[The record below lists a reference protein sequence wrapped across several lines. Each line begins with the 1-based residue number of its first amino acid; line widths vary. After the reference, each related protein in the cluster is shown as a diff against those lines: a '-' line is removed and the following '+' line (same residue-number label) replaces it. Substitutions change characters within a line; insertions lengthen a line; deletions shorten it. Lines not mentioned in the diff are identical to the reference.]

1 MDIDS
6 LLTPFKHFGVNLGL
20 ERILQLL
27 KNLGNPHESVP
38 VIHVAGTNG
47 KGSVCA
53 YLSSILTAAG
63 YRTGRYTSPHLIDWT
78 ERICLDEQPIRTEEL
93 QQVLLEVKAAI
104 ATRGANATRGEN
116 DSENSSPTQFEV
128 LTAAAWLY
136 FAQQKVDVAVVEV
149 GLGGRLD
156 ATNVCEEPLV
166 TIITS
171 ISFDHVQ
178 VLGPKIS
185 DIAREKAGILKYKCP
200 VVMGPLPAD
209 AETVVRSRA
218 EELECPIIS
227 PRIAHQISPT
237 LAEYHYSQSK
247 GKDIKNYQSLQYPL
261 SLHGAIQLTN
271 SSLALAAVE
280 ILQNQGWLI
289 SESAIIA
296 GMEKTK
302 WLGRMQW
309 TTWKDKEFTDRRLLV
324 DGAHNPA
331 SAKALRDYVDTLG
344 VKSIFWVMG
353 MLSTKDHTQVFQA
366 LLRPEDKLYLLPV
379 ADHSSAQPEN
389 LAKLAAEVCPQLK
402 SCNVHTDLFSA
413 LDTAFSESDQSQDL
427 VVLCGSLYLVGYFFA
442 NRSN

>member
-27 KNLGNPHESVP
+27 KNLGNPHKSVP

-78 ERICLDEQPIRTEEL
+78 ERICFNEQPISSEEL
-93 QQVLLEVKAAI
+93 QQVLLEVKTAI
-104 ATRGANATRGEN
+104 TTREANNSDT
-116 DSENSSPTQFEV
+116 SSPTQFEV

-136 FAQQKVDVAVVEV
+136 FAKKQVDVAVVEV

-178 VLGPKIS
+178 VLGPTIS

-209 AETVVRSRA
+209 AETVVRTRA
-218 EELECPIIS
+218 KELECPIIS
-227 PRIAHQISPT
+227 PHIARQFSPT
-237 LAEYHYSQSK
+237 LAEYRYSQSK
-247 GKDIKNYQSLQYPL
+247 EKDIKNYQSLQYPL
-261 SLHGAIQLTN
+261 SLHGAIQLAN
-271 SSLALAAVE
+271 SSLVLAAVE

-309 TTWKDKEFTDRRLLV
+309 TTWKDREFTDRRLLV

-389 LAKLAAEVCPQLK
+389 LAKLAAEVCPRLK
-402 SCNVHTDLFSA
+402 FCNVHTDLFSA
-413 LDTAFSESDQSQDL
+413 LDTAFSKSDQSQDL

>member
-1 MDIDS
+1 MNIDS

-27 KNLGNPHESVP
+27 ENLGNPHESVP

-78 ERICLDEQPIRTEEL
+78 ERICLDEQPIRMEEL

-104 ATRGANATRGEN
+104 ATREEN
-116 DSENSSPTQFEV
+116 HSETSSPTQFEV

-136 FAQQKVDVAVVEV
+136 FAKKQVDVAVVEV

-156 ATNVCEEPLV
+156 ATNVCKEPLM

-185 DIAREKAGILKYKCP
+185 DIAREKAGILKHKCP

-209 AETVVRSRA
+209 AERVVRSRA

-227 PRIAHQISPT
+227 PPIAHQISPT
-237 LAEYHYSQSK
+237 LAEYRYSQSK
-247 GKDIKNYQSLQYPL
+247 EKDIKNHQSLQYPL

-353 MLSTKDHTQVFQA
+353 MLSTKDHTQVFQT

-389 LAKLAAEVCPQLK
+389 LAKLAAEVCPRLTF
-402 SCNVHTDLFSA
+402 CNVHTDLFSA
-413 LDTAFSESDQSQDL
+413 LDTAFSESDRSQDL

-442 NRSN
+442 NQSN